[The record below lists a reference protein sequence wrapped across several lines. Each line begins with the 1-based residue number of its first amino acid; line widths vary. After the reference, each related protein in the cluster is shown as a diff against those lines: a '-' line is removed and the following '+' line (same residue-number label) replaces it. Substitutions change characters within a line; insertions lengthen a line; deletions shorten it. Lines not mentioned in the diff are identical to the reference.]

1 MSTLS
6 LSLFFGGLAILL
18 VGMLLPGWDT
28 ATMPKR
34 AVKRRVY
41 WAATIV
47 AIPVLF
53 AAGLPDLQSSIAFTA
68 MACVLMG
75 GWAYFRTP
83 NIKIGDRILAA
94 DPPHRAPDP
103 PPPGDRHP

>member
-1 MSTLS
+1 MSTTS
-6 LSLFFGGLAILL
+6 LTLFSGGVAILL

-28 ATMPKR
+28 ATRPKR

-53 AAGLPDLQSSIAFTA
+53 AAGLPDLQSSIAFIA
-68 MACVLMG
+68 SASVLMG

-83 NIKIGDRILAA
+83 NIKLGGRILTA
-94 DPPHRAPDP
+94 DPAHREPDSP
-103 PPPGDRHP
+103 PSGRH